1 MELGAGH
8 HSGAKNFQ
16 VAVRF
21 LKKLDPRVK
30 IVLFCAVLFERWE
43 IYLNRPKI
51 NWNSFGKPNQRSWN
65 ERLLITAPTGNG
77 ALQRS
82 VQASWLLGYSFV
94 RLFEIRRMRWVGLV
108 GRMEDG
114 RGACRVLVGRPKG
127 KRPFGRLRH
136 NGRIMLKWIFKM
148 WDGKARS
155 ELLLLRI
162 GTDGRCLWMR

>member
-1 MELGAGH
+1 M
-8 HSGAKNFQ
+8 
-16 VAVRF
+16 
-21 LKKLDPRVK
+21 
-30 IVLFCAVLFERWE
+30 
-43 IYLNRPKI
+43 
-51 NWNSFGKPNQRSWN
+51 
-65 ERLLITAPTGNG
+65 
-77 ALQRS
+77 
-82 VQASWLLGYSFV
+82 
-94 RLFEIRRMRWVGLV
+94 

-162 GTDGRCLWMR
+162 GTDGRCL